1 MQIAMV
7 AGIAGIRRKD
17 GFDGAAV
24 GVTANDDVADVED
37 FDGVF
42 DSGGNAAW
50 HLALRRNDVAHGA
63 AEEHVAGLGLEDQV
77 GNDARVGAGDEEDV
91 GLLAVGEK
99 VKLILPLREDV
110 AAEAGIALEET
121 FHQGSVYGR
130 LRNSKAGQEEI
141 FVGGQNFLPHS
152 GLWQHASDFYGPGHG

>member
-1 MQIAMV
+1 MW
-7 AGIAGIRRKD
+7 
-17 GFDGAAV
+17 
-24 GVTANDDVADVED
+24 ADVED
-37 FDGVF
+37 FDSVF

-130 LRNSKAGQEEI
+130 LRNSKAGQRKSLAADRTFSRIAALAACER
-141 FVGGQNFLPHS
+141 FLWPRPWLKKS
-152 GLWQHASDFYGPGHG
+152 RRKRALCPRFAGPA